1 MSDFEDRLR
10 VVEHENLEL
19 RGEIKLLRQE
29 LHQLRENLTSLN
41 NILSKFLWII
51 SGGFIISGVTWVLG
65 GGFVR

>member
-1 MSDFEDRLR
+1 MQAYEERLR
-10 VVEHENLEL
+10 IVENENLEL

-51 SGGFIISGVTWVLG
+51 SGGFIISGVTWILG
-65 GGFVR
+65 GGFVK